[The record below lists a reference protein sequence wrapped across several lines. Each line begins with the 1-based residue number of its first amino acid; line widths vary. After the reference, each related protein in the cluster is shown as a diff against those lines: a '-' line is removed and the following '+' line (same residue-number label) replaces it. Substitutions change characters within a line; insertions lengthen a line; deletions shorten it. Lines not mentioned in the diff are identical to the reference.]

1 MSGSILSYL
10 DPFSVAGHPSM
21 EPEVKRAI
29 LASWAS
35 DKNAIENQPAMRQ
48 PPHLDKPV
56 SIGDILDAMRTLDQR
71 RDDSQR
77 KV

>member
-1 MSGSILSYL
+1 
-10 DPFSVAGHPSM
+10 
-21 EPEVKRAI
+21 
-29 LASWAS
+29 
-35 DKNAIENQPAMRQ
+35 MRQ